1 MKHSWKDVWKYGV
14 LNETL
19 HVFDPRSSLEKGQL
33 DEWGQ
38 MMAEMIRGILVIIVI
53 VILGYLLFKE
63 GKIFKSTAGMI
74 IIVIVGIGALS
85 WALRKII
92 RGIAHI
98 RD

>member
-38 MMAEMIRGILVIIVI
+38 MMAEMIRGILVIIVL

-74 IIVIVGIGALS
+74 IIVIVGIGTLS

>member
-1 MKHSWKDVWKYGV
+1 MKHNWKDVWKYGV
-14 LNETL
+14 LYETF

-38 MMAEMIRGILVIIVI
+38 MMAEMIRGILVVI
-53 VILGYLLFKE
+53 VLVVLGYLLFRE

>member
-1 MKHSWKDVWKYGV
+1 
-14 LNETL
+14 
-19 HVFDPRSSLEKGQL
+19 
-33 DEWGQ
+33 
-38 MMAEMIRGILVIIVI
+38 MAEMISGILVIIVL

>member
-38 MMAEMIRGILVIIVI
+38 MMAEMIRGILVVI
-53 VILGYLLFKE
+53 VLVVLGCLLFRE

-85 WALRKII
+85 WALKKII

>member
-38 MMAEMIRGILVIIVI
+38 MMAEMIRGILVIIVLA
-53 VILGYLLFKE
+53 VLGYLLFKE

-74 IIVIVGIGALS
+74 IIVIVGIGTLS